1 MRGFGVKDGERER
14 FVALIEAAYADG
26 QIGDADRDLRL
37 GRARGAET
45 RDELVT
51 LTRDPRPAP
60 CHPSARGVGGRDASH
75 VTAAARTAIAAARC
89 AA

>member
-37 GRARGAET
+37 GRARAPAASAV
-45 RDELVT
+45 VT
-51 LTRDPRPAP
+51 
-60 CHPSARGVGGRDASH
+60 HP
-75 VTAAARTAIAAARC
+75 T
-89 AA
+89 